1 VLVVEDDDRVAGA
14 LCDLLGRHGFAT
26 SRASGVTQALAR
38 LDAAVDL
45 VLLDLMLP
53 DGDGFDLCTRI
64 RAARDVPIVMTT
76 ARSELRWRVHGLD
89 LGADDYLVKPYDA
102 RELIARM
109 LAVHRRVGTVAR
121 RLPAAEDDRI
131 VQVGGVRIDLGR
143 REVTVADEP
152 VALTR
157 KELALLEVLAE
168 HPGLVV
174 RRERLLSRV
183 WHSAHEFDAHT
194 LDVHVA
200 AVRSKTG
207 VRGLIETV
215 RGVGYRLSLEPPI
228 DRGGPARIGGSGLGE
243 G

>member
-14 LCDLLGRHGFAT
+14 LCDLLGRHGFAIA
-26 SRASGVTQALAR
+26 RASGVTQALAR
-38 LDAAVDL
+38 LDDAVDL

-53 DGDGFDLCTRI
+53 DGDGFDLCARI
-64 RAARDVPIVMTT
+64 RASRDVPIVMTT
-76 ARSELRWRVHGLD
+76 ARSELRWRVHGLH

-102 RELIARM
+102 QELIARM
-109 LAVHRRVGTVAR
+109 LAVHRRVATHATAP
-121 RLPAAEDDRI
+121 PATTDGRVID
-131 VQVGGVRIDLGR
+131 VGRVRIDLGR
-143 REVTVADEP
+143 REVSVGGTP

-183 WHSAHEFDAHT
+183 WRSAHEFDAHT

-200 AVRSKTG
+200 AVRHKTG
-207 VRGLIETV
+207 VKTLIETV
-215 RGVGYRLSLEPPI
+215 RGVGYRLGTE
-228 DRGGPARIGGSGLGE
+228 
-243 G
+243 

>member
-1 VLVVEDDDRVAGA
+1 MFSQVRVLVVEDDDRVAGA

-26 SRASGVTQALAR
+26 ARAAGVTQALAA
-38 LDAAVDL
+38 LDDAVDL

-53 DGDGFDLCTRI
+53 DGDGFDLCARI
-64 RAARDVPIVMTT
+64 RANRDVPIVMTT
-76 ARSELRWRVHGLD
+76 ARSELRWRVHGLH

-102 RELIARM
+102 RDQ
-109 LAVHRRVGTVAR
+109 LAVHRRVPTDATAR
-121 RLPAAEDDRI
+121 RPPADDDRV

-143 REVTVADEP
+143 REVTVADRP

-183 WHSAHEFDAHT
+183 WRSAHEFDAHT

-215 RGVGYRLSLEPPI
+215 RGVGYRL
-228 DRGGPARIGGSGLGE
+228 GTG
-243 G
+243 

>member
-1 VLVVEDDDRVAGA
+1 MLRPVRVLVVEDDDRVAGA
-14 LCDLLGRHGFAT
+14 LCDLLGRHGFAIA
-26 SRASGVTQALAR
+26 RAAGVTQALAQ
-38 LDAAVDL
+38 LDDAVDL

-53 DGDGFDLCTRI
+53 DGDGFDLCSRI
-64 RAARDVPIVMTT
+64 RANRDVPIVMTT
-76 ARSELRWRVHGLD
+76 ARSELRWRVHGLH

-109 LAVHRRVGTVAR
+109 LAVHRRVATQAPAPAPAPVAD
-121 RLPAAEDDRI
+121 DDRV

-143 REVTVADEP
+143 REVTVAGRP

-183 WHSAHEFDAHT
+183 WRSAHEFDAHT

-207 VRGLIETV
+207 VRSLIETV
-215 RGVGYRLSLEPPI
+215 RGVGYRLGTE
-228 DRGGPARIGGSGLGE
+228 
-243 G
+243 

>member
-26 SRASGVTQALAR
+26 ARAAGVTQALAQ
-38 LDAAVDL
+38 LDPAVDI

-53 DGDGFDLCTRI
+53 DGDGFDLCARI
-64 RAARDVPIVMTT
+64 RAAHDVPIVMTT
-76 ARSELRWRVHGLD
+76 ARSDIKWRVHGLH

-109 LAVHRRVGTVAR
+109 LAIHRRAGDRAPQTATGHGGVVHAR
-121 RLPAAEDDRI
+121 
-131 VQVGGVRIDLGR
+131 GVRIDLNR
-143 REVTVADEP
+143 RTVTVAGRP

-183 WHSAHEFDAHT
+183 WRSAHEFDAHT

-200 AVRSKTG
+200 AVRAKTG
-207 VRGLIETV
+207 VHGLIETV
-215 RGVGYRLSLEPPI
+215 RGVGYRL
-228 DRGGPARIGGSGLGE
+228 GE

>member
-26 SRASGVTQALAR
+26 ARAAGVTQALAQ
-38 LDAAVDL
+38 LDDAVDL

-53 DGDGFDLCTRI
+53 DGDGFDLCARI
-64 RAARDVPIVMTT
+64 RTSRDVPIVMTT
-76 ARSELRWRVHGLD
+76 ARSDLRWRVHGLH

-109 LAVHRRVGTVAR
+109 LAVHRRVASGAR
-121 RLPAAEDDRI
+121 GARPPAPADDVR
-131 VQVGGVRIDLGR
+131 VLDVGGVRIDLGR
-143 REVTVADEP
+143 REVTVADRP

-183 WHSAHEFDAHT
+183 WRSAHEFDAHT

-207 VRGLIETV
+207 VRSVIETV
-215 RGVGYRLSLEPPI
+215 RGVGYRL
-228 DRGGPARIGGSGLGE
+228 GTG
-243 G
+243 

>member
-26 SRASGVTQALAR
+26 LRAAGVTHALAQ
-38 LDAAVDL
+38 LDDSVDV

-53 DGDGFDLCTRI
+53 DGDGFDLCARI
-64 RAARDVPIVMTT
+64 RADRDVPILMTT
-76 ARSELRWRVHGLD
+76 ARSELRWRVHGLH

-109 LAVHRRVGTVAR
+109 LAVHRRVGSEAR
-121 RLPAAEDDRI
+121 AVPPAPGGGQV

-143 REVTVADEP
+143 RTVTVAGRP
-152 VALTR
+152 VPLTR

-200 AVRSKTG
+200 AVRAKTG
-207 VRGLIETV
+207 VRALIETV
-215 RGVGYRLSLEPPI
+215 RGVGYRL
-228 DRGGPARIGGSGLGE
+228 GE

>member
-1 VLVVEDDDRVAGA
+1 MLVVEDDDRVAGA

-26 SRASGVTQALAR
+26 ARAAGVTQALAA
-38 LDAAVDL
+38 LDDAVDL

-53 DGDGFDLCTRI
+53 DGDGFDLCGADPGQSR
-64 RAARDVPIVMTT
+64 RADRDDDG
-76 ARSELRWRVHGLD
+76 ALELRWRVHGLH

-109 LAVHRRVGTVAR
+109 LAVHRRVPTDATAR
-121 RLPAAEDDRI
+121 RPAADDDRV

-143 REVTVADEP
+143 REVTVADRP

-183 WHSAHEFDAHT
+183 WRSAHEFDAHT

-215 RGVGYRLSLEPPI
+215 RGVGYRL
-228 DRGGPARIGGSGLGE
+228 GTG
-243 G
+243 

>member
-14 LCDLLGRHGFAT
+14 LCDLLGRHGFAIA
-26 SRASGVTQALAR
+26 RAAGVTQALAQ
-38 LDAAVDL
+38 LDDAVDI

-53 DGDGFDLCTRI
+53 DGDGFELCARI
-64 RAARDVPIVMTT
+64 RAARDVPILMTT
-76 ARSELRWRVHGLD
+76 ARAELRWRVHGLHM
-89 LGADDYLVKPYDA
+89 GADDYLVKPYDA

-109 LAVHRRVGTVAR
+109 LAIHRRVQDAPRVH
-121 RLPAAEDDRI
+121 AADAERV
-131 VQVGGVRIDLGR
+131 VQAAGVEIDLGR
-143 REVTVADEP
+143 RTVKVQGAP

-183 WHSAHEFDAHT
+183 WRSAHEFDAHT

-200 AVRSKTG
+200 AVRAKTG

-215 RGVGYRLSLEPPI
+215 RGVGYRLA
-228 DRGGPARIGGSGLGE
+228 DG
-243 G
+243 

>member
-26 SRASGVTQALAR
+26 ARAAGVTQALAQ
-38 LDAAVDL
+38 LDDAVDL
-45 VLLDLMLP
+45 ILLDLMLP
-53 DGDGFDLCTRI
+53 DGDGFDLCARI
-64 RAARDVPIVMTT
+64 RASRDVPIVMTT
-76 ARSELRWRVHGLD
+76 ARSDLRWRVHGLH

-109 LAVHRRVGTVAR
+109 LAVHRRVASVAR
-121 RLPAAEDDRI
+121 ATHPPAPADDVR
-131 VQVGGVRIDLGR
+131 VLDVGGVRIDLGR
-143 REVTVADEP
+143 REVTVADRP

-183 WHSAHEFDAHT
+183 WRSAHEFDAHT

-207 VRGLIETV
+207 VRSVIETV
-215 RGVGYRLSLEPPI
+215 RGVGYRL
-228 DRGGPARIGGSGLGE
+228 GTG
-243 G
+243 

>member
-26 SRASGVTQALAR
+26 TRAGGVGQALAL
-38 LDAAVDL
+38 LDDAVDI
-45 VLLDLMLP
+45 VLLDLALP
-53 DGDGFDLCTRI
+53 DGDGFDLCARI
-64 RAARDVPIVMTT
+64 RADRDVPILMTT
-76 ARSELRWRVHGLD
+76 ARSELRWRIHGLH
-89 LGADDYLVKPYDA
+89 LGADDYLVKPYDG

-109 LAVHRRVGTVAR
+109 HAVHRRLKRADPPTPTTGQV
-121 RLPAAEDDRI
+121 

-143 REVTVADEP
+143 RKVTVAGTP

-168 HPGLVV
+168 QPGLVV

-183 WHSAHEFDAHT
+183 WRSAYEFDAHT

-200 AVRSKTG
+200 AVRAKTG

-215 RGVGYRLSLEPPI
+215 RGVGYRLG
-228 DRGGPARIGGSGLGE
+228 DG
-243 G
+243 

>member
-1 VLVVEDDDRVAGA
+1 M
-14 LCDLLGRHGFAT
+14 
-26 SRASGVTQALAR
+26 TQALAQ
-38 LDAAVDL
+38 LDDAVDL
-45 VLLDLMLP
+45 ILLDLMLP
-53 DGDGFDLCTRI
+53 DGDGFDLCARI
-64 RAARDVPIVMTT
+64 RASRDVPIVMTT
-76 ARSELRWRVHGLD
+76 ARSDLRWRVHGLH

-109 LAVHRRVGTVAR
+109 LAVHRRVASVAR
-121 RLPAAEDDRI
+121 AARPPAPADDVR
-131 VQVGGVRIDLGR
+131 VLEVGGVRIDLGR
-143 REVTVADEP
+143 REVTVADRP

-183 WHSAHEFDAHT
+183 WRSAHEFDAHT

-207 VRGLIETV
+207 VRSVIETV
-215 RGVGYRLSLEPPI
+215 RGVGYRL
-228 DRGGPARIGGSGLGE
+228 GTG
-243 G
+243 

>member
-1 VLVVEDDDRVAGA
+1 MLRPVRVLVVEDDDRVAGA
-14 LCDLLGRHGFAT
+14 LCDLLGRHGFAIA
-26 SRASGVTQALAR
+26 RAAGVTQALAQ
-38 LDAAVDL
+38 LDDAVDL

-53 DGDGFDLCTRI
+53 DGDGFDLCSRI
-64 RAARDVPIVMTT
+64 RANRDVPIVMTT
-76 ARSELRWRVHGLD
+76 ARSELRWRVHGLH

-109 LAVHRRVGTVAR
+109 LAVHRRVATQAPAPAPALVAD
-121 RLPAAEDDRI
+121 DDRV

-143 REVTVADEP
+143 REVTVAGRP

-183 WHSAHEFDAHT
+183 WRSAHEFDAHT

-207 VRGLIETV
+207 VRSLIETV
-215 RGVGYRLSLEPPI
+215 RGVGYRL
-228 DRGGPARIGGSGLGE
+228 GTG
-243 G
+243 

>member
-1 VLVVEDDDRVAGA
+1 LLEVRVLVVEDDDRVAGA
-14 LCDLLGRHGFAT
+14 LCDLLGRHGFAIV
-26 SRASGVTQALAR
+26 RAQGVAQALA
-38 LDAAVDL
+38 LFDDEVDV

-53 DGDGFDLCTRI
+53 DGDGFDLCARI
-64 RAARDVPIVMTT
+64 RAGSEVPILMTT
-76 ARSELRWRVHGLD
+76 ARAELRWRVHGLH

-109 LAVHRRVGTVAR
+109 LAVHRRYTTAH
-121 RLPAAEDDRI
+121 AAQPESAAGQD
-131 VQVGGVRIDLGR
+131 VVEVGGVRIDLGR
-143 REVTVADEP
+143 RKVTVSGTP
-152 VALTR
+152 VQLTR

-183 WHSAHEFDAHT
+183 WRSAHEFDAHT

-200 AVRSKTG
+200 AVRAKTG

-215 RGVGYRLSLEPPI
+215 RGVGYRL
-228 DRGGPARIGGSGLGE
+228 GE

>member
-1 VLVVEDDDRVAGA
+1 LVVEDDDRVAGA
-14 LCDLLGRHGFAT
+14 LCNLLGRHGFAIV
-26 SRASGVTQALAR
+26 RAAGVTQALAR
-38 LDAAVDL
+38 LDDAIDV
-45 VLLDLMLP
+45 VLLDVMLP
-53 DGDGFDLCTRI
+53 DGDGFDLCARI

-76 ARSELRWRVHGLD
+76 ARSELRWRVHGLHV
-89 LGADDYLVKPYDA
+89 GADDYLVKPYDG

-109 LAVHRRVGTVAR
+109 LAVRRRFTTAGRAEP
-121 RLPAAEDDRI
+121 PAAER
-131 VQVGGVRIDLGR
+131 VVEVGGVRIDLGR
-143 REVTVADEP
+143 RQVTVAGDAVP
-152 VALTR
+152 LTR

-174 RRERLLSRV
+174 RRERLLSRI

-200 AVRSKTG
+200 TVRAKTG

-215 RGVGYRLSLEPPI
+215 RGVGYRL
-228 DRGGPARIGGSGLGE
+228 GE

>member
-1 VLVVEDDDRVAGA
+1 MSPRGPAPPPRRWYVPAVRVLVVEDDDRVAGA

-26 SRASGVTQALAR
+26 LRAGGVAQALAV
-38 LDAAVDL
+38 LDDGVDV

-53 DGDGFDLCTRI
+53 DGDGFDLCARI
-64 RAARDVPIVMTT
+64 RAARDVPILMTT
-76 ARSELRWRVHGLD
+76 ARSELRWRVHGLH
-89 LGADDYLVKPYDA
+89 LGADDFLVKPYDA

-109 LAVHRRVGTVAR
+109 LAVHRRAGVAKE
-121 RLPAAEDDRI
+121 PAEPPARI

-143 REVTVADEP
+143 RRVTVAGDP

-183 WHSAHEFDAHT
+183 WRSAHEFDAHT

-200 AVRSKTG
+200 AVRAKTG
-207 VRGLIETV
+207 SRGLIETV
-215 RGVGYRLSLEPPI
+215 RGVGYRL
-228 DRGGPARIGGSGLGE
+228 GVG
-243 G
+243 

>member
-1 VLVVEDDDRVAGA
+1 MFPAVRVLVVEDDDRVAGA
-14 LCDLLGRHGFAT
+14 LCDLLGRHGFAIA
-26 SRASGVTQALAR
+26 RAAGVTQALAQ
-38 LDAAVDL
+38 LDDAVDL

-53 DGDGFDLCTRI
+53 DGDGFDLCARI
-64 RAARDVPIVMTT
+64 RADRDVPIVITT
-76 ARSELRWRVHGLD
+76 ARSDLRCRVHGLH

-109 LAVHRRVGTVAR
+109 LAVHRRVATAA
-121 RLPAAEDDRI
+121 PAAPSAHVVE
-131 VQVGGVRIDLGR
+131 VGGVRIDLGR
-143 REVTVADEP
+143 REVTVADRP

-183 WHSAHEFDAHT
+183 WRSAHEFDAHT

-207 VRGLIETV
+207 RRGLIETV
-215 RGVGYRLSLEPPI
+215 RGVGYRL
-228 DRGGPARIGGSGLGE
+228 GTG
-243 G
+243 

>member
-1 VLVVEDDDRVAGA
+1 MLVVEDDDRVAGA

-26 SRASGVTQALAR
+26 ARAAGVTQALAQ
-38 LDAAVDL
+38 LDDAVDL

-53 DGDGFDLCTRI
+53 DGDGFDLCARI
-64 RAARDVPIVMTT
+64 RASRDVPIVMTT
-76 ARSELRWRVHGLD
+76 ARSDLRWRVHGLH

-109 LAVHRRVGTVAR
+109 LAVHRRVASVAR
-121 RLPAAEDDRI
+121 AARPPAPTDDVR
-131 VQVGGVRIDLGR
+131 VLEVGGVRIDLGR
-143 REVTVADEP
+143 REVTVANRP

-183 WHSAHEFDAHT
+183 WRSAHEFDAHT

-207 VRGLIETV
+207 VRSVIETV
-215 RGVGYRLSLEPPI
+215 RGVGYRL
-228 DRGGPARIGGSGLGE
+228 GTG
-243 G
+243 

>member
-1 VLVVEDDDRVAGA
+1 MFGGVRVLVVEDDDRVAGA
-14 LCDLLGRHGFAT
+14 LCDLLGRHGFAI
-26 SRASGVTQALAR
+26 SRATGVTQALAQ
-38 LDAAVDL
+38 LDDAVDI

-76 ARSELRWRVHGLD
+76 ARSELRWRVHGLH

-109 LAVHRRVGTVAR
+109 LAVQRRVKRVKPR
-121 RLPAAEDDRI
+121 EPAADRV

-143 REVTVADEP
+143 REVTVADRF

-183 WHSAHEFDAHT
+183 WRSAHDFDAHT

-215 RGVGYRLSLEPPI
+215 RGVGYRLG
-228 DRGGPARIGGSGLGE
+228 DG
-243 G
+243 